1 MMILIIIL
9 TNIAIII
16 HQHDLHYIDHYVHQ
30 DIHHNIIDYTIAK
43 LINTILIY
51 LVFYQSDISWQSV
64 STDQLFSSCNVT
76 SSPNG
81 VDTSTYKALT
91 LAIVAADG

>member
-1 MMILIIIL
+1 MIYIILIIMFIKMVIIL
-9 TNIAIII
+9 IIPIFAI
-16 HQHDLHYIDHYVHQ
+16 
-30 DIHHNIIDYTIAK
+30 TK

-91 LAIVAADG
+91 LATVAADG